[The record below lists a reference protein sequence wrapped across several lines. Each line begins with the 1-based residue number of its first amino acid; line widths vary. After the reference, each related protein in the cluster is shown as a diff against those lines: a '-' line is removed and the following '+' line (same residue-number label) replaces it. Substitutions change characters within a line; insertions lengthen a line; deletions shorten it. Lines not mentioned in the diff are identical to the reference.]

1 MSKKKEALGKG
12 IRALLEDID
21 QEEEGKA
28 LEGSQTTSGSV
39 VTIPLDKIEVNP
51 FQPRSDFNEDALQD
65 LSESIKVHGV
75 IQPIT
80 VRAQANG
87 HFQLIAGERRLRAS
101 LLAGKTEIP
110 AYVRSANDQESLE
123 IALIENIQ
131 REDLNAIEIG
141 LNYQRLMDEC
151 DLNHDELAQ
160 RLGKKRATVTNYL
173 RLLKLPPDIQAAIK
187 DRRISMGHARAIV
200 GVDNVDQQLYFFKE
214 TTDKSLS
221 VRQVEALVAEL
232 KGGKTIKKKA
242 APKAKETSP
251 EMQKIQD
258 RLTSHFGTKV
268 KVKSGSGGKGE
279 FVIPY
284 FNYDDFERILELLEA

>member
-151 DLNHDELAQ
+151 DLNHDE
-160 RLGKKRATVTNYL
+160 RAPSKFCDL
-173 RLLKLPPDIQAAIK
+173 
-187 DRRISMGHARAIV
+187 
-200 GVDNVDQQLYFFKE
+200 
-214 TTDKSLS
+214 
-221 VRQVEALVAEL
+221 
-232 KGGKTIKKKA
+232 
-242 APKAKETSP
+242 
-251 EMQKIQD
+251 
-258 RLTSHFGTKV
+258 
-268 KVKSGSGGKGE
+268 
-279 FVIPY
+279 
-284 FNYDDFERILELLEA
+284 